1 MLELDRSQTLQ
12 AVLRERLPAGRVPRR
27 GVGPRRRAGRYF
39 GTTGLKSHC
48 QGRGGQAGG
57 RRRYRGHDS
66 PRSEIMPLARTW
78 NAEPSVTPSCAP
90 HSTAMFMFN
99 PGNGT
104 FEADA
109 GYQDG
114 SMRRFRSMGQGD
126 LAAFAKGAAGIF
138 FIPDPPGDPE
148 GSHPERDARHFGE
161 VASAFKRH
169 GIDLESIARKVSSR
183 GTTTTCSCCGH
194 KRE

>member
-12 AVLRERLPAGRVPRR
+12 AVLRERLPAGRVPHR

-99 PGNGT
+99 PRNGT

-109 GYQDG
+109 GYLDG
-114 SMRRFRSMGQGD
+114 SMRRFRP
-126 LAAFAKGAAGIF
+126 AG
-138 FIPDPPGDPE
+138 
-148 GSHPERDARHFGE
+148 
-161 VASAFKRH
+161 
-169 GIDLESIARKVSSR
+169 R
-183 GTTTTCSCCGH
+183 GTWPRSPRGRRESFSCRIPRGTRTGTIL
-194 KRE
+194 KGTRGALGRWQPRSGATGWTLNR